1 MMLPKDSLH
10 SFFENK
16 ELPNNRTS
24 YVANYNSTL
33 NTYTFN
39 NISGLISTM
48 YNSRMAGKA
57 SKDWNKVLLVPVTI
71 TQNTSSSSASIVNVS
86 NDMSLKSVKLIGGK
100 NNTHRPITISVIYNR
115 FRKE

>member
-1 MMLPKDSLH
+1 M
-10 SFFENK
+10 
-16 ELPNNRTS
+16 
-24 YVANYNSTL
+24 
-33 NTYTFN
+33 
-39 NISGLISTM
+39 
-48 YNSRMAGKA
+48 
-57 SKDWNKVLLVPVTI
+57 LLVPVTI